1 MTAGDPRSLTLSAPA
16 KVNLGLRIV
25 GRRVDGYHLFES
37 LFVPIDL
44 CDELTLEVRELA
56 GGEAPRLEF
65 ELLESES
72 SGAGLPSTAPADAE
86 NLAAQAARAFALA
99 SGRSLA
105 IGIRLR
111 KRVPVGA
118 GLGGGSSDAGAVLR
132 GLTRLHPDALSEDQL
147 YGIALDLGADVPFF
161 LDPRPATVSGIGE
174 RVEPAAGV
182 PELALVLA
190 NPGVSLAT
198 AAVYAEYDRLAG
210 ALTVPRSRSTLPP
223 LAGPGNDAGS
233 SECFARRLG
242 DGRLQND
249 LEAAAVRLCPGIR
262 SVGDGL
268 EAVGAL
274 AVGMSGSGATS
285 FGVFPDPESAR
296 TALSEA
302 AFEPGVWARV
312 AATAGAR

>member
-1 MTAGDPRSLTLSAPA
+1 VTAGDPRSLTLSAPA

-25 GRRVDGYHLFES
+25 GRRADGYHLIES

-56 GGEAPRLEF
+56 GGEPTRLEF
-65 ELLESES
+65 ELLES

-86 NLAAQAARAFALA
+86 NLAARAAREFALA
-99 SGRSLA
+99 SGLSLA

-111 KRVPVGA
+111 KRIPVGA

-132 GLTRLHPDALSEDQL
+132 GLTRLHPDALSEDQVHS
-147 YGIALDLGADVPFF
+147 IALGLGADVPFF

-210 ALTVPRSRSTLPP
+210 ALTAPRSRSTLPP
-223 LAGPGNDAGS
+223 LAGPDKDAGS

-249 LEAAAVRLCPGIR
+249 LEAAAVRLCPEIR

-285 FGVFPDPESAR
+285 FGVFPDHESAR